1 MTPGQI
7 FGSAVKG
14 INIMTPYIITYE
26 HVGHKI
32 VVELS
37 EGTGLCNDKLYGV
50 TVVRKVDNIWKHDHD
65 TSKCFHD
72 YDEAI
77 NYINNL
83 KDRWRFR

>member
-1 MTPGQI
+1 MTQECNMTPGQI
-7 FGSAVKG
+7 FRSAVRG
-14 INIMTPYIITYE
+14 ANIMTPYVMRYQ

-37 EGTGLCNDKLYGV
+37 EGTGLSDDKLYGV
-50 TVVRKVDNIWKHDHD
+50 TVVRKVDNIWKQDHD

-83 KDRWRFR
+83 K

>member
-1 MTPGQI
+1 MTPECNMTPGQI
-7 FGSAVKG
+7 FRSAVRG
-14 INIMTPYIITYE
+14 ANIMTPHVMRYQ

-37 EGTGLCNDKLYGV
+37 EGTGFSDDKLYGV
-50 TVVRKVDNIWKHDHD
+50 TVVRKVDNIWKQDHD

-83 KDRWRFR
+83 K